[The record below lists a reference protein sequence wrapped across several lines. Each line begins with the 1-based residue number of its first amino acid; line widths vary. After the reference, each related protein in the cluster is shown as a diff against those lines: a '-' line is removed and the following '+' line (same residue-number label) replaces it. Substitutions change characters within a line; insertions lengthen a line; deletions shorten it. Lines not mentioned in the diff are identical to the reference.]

1 MGSTTPSNM
10 MTYAASAP
18 NNSSPTTS
26 LRLIRSSP
34 KRLIDFDWLARAAN
48 LPGKTLH
55 VACAIWFV
63 ASLHRTPTIRLAP
76 YSLRKFG
83 VSRDCCYDSLRR
95 LADAEQIALSARRGR
110 LPRLT
115 LVNRQLSP
123 LHFE

>member
-1 MGSTTPSNM
+1 MTNSPATPSL
-10 MTYAASAP
+10 
-18 NNSSPTTS
+18 PTS
-26 LRLIRSSP
+26 VRLIRPSP
-34 KRLIDFDWLARAAN
+34 KRIVDFDWLARAAK

-76 YSLRKFG
+76 YALRMFG

-95 LADAEQIALSARRGR
+95 LADAEQIALSTCRGR

-115 LVNRQLSP
+115 LVDRQVKP
-123 LHFE
+123 LQME